1 VTTRLKH
8 TDDDGDLSIFVS
20 GDEVLFAC
28 NHGHAWTAQVSVH
41 IHTCRLDHEER
52 DHAEE
57 DSPAEGPS
65 PPTHGAA

>member
-1 VTTRLKH
+1 MTTRLKH
-8 TDDDGDLSIFVS
+8 ADDDGDLSIFVS

-41 IHTCRLDHEER
+41 IHTRR
-52 DHAEE
+52 PDHAEE
-57 DSPAEGPS
+57 DSPGDGPS